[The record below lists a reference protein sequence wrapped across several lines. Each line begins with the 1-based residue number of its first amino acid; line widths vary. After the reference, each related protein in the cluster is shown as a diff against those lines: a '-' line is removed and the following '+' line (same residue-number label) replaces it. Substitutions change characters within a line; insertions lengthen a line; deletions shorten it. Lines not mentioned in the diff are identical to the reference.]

1 MARSK
6 TRRPPEVEHKRH
18 RVFGLV
24 ILPILAL
31 VTLFLIYK
39 AVAG

>member
-18 RVFGLV
+18 RLFDLL

-31 VTLFLIYK
+31 ITLFLIYM
-39 AVAG
+39 AMTH